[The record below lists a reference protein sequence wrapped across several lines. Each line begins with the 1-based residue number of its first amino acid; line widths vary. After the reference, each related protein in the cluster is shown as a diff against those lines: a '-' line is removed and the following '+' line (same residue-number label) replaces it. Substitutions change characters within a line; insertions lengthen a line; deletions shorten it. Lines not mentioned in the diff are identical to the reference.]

1 MQQQS
6 QENTTLDF
14 DYILSVG
21 RMNDDV
27 KQFDKLISA
36 FCQSNVKPKHKIS
49 FSGEGL
55 LPYNQKHAHALG
67 LKNRYTF
74 WDGRKIH
81 FVS

>member
-27 KQFDKLISA
+27 KFDKLISA
-36 FCQSNVKPKHKIS
+36 FAKSN
-49 FSGEGL
+49 L
-55 LPYNQKHAHALG
+55 NQNIKLV
-67 LKNRYTF
+67 L
-74 WDGRKIH
+74 
-81 FVS
+81 

>member
-21 RMNDDV
+21 RMNDE

-36 FCQSNVKPKHKIS
+36 FANLI
-49 FSGEGL
+49 
-55 LPYNQKHAHALG
+55 Y
-67 LKNRYTF
+67 
-74 WDGRKIH
+74 
-81 FVS
+81 

>member
-27 KQFDKLISA
+27 KTI
-36 FCQSNVKPKHKIS
+36 
-49 FSGEGL
+49 
-55 LPYNQKHAHALG
+55 
-67 LKNRYTF
+67 
-74 WDGRKIH
+74 
-81 FVS
+81 

>member
-27 KQFDKLISA
+27 KFDKLISA
-36 FCQSNVKPKHKIS
+36 FPNLI
-49 FSGEGL
+49 
-55 LPYNQKHAHALG
+55 
-67 LKNRYTF
+67 
-74 WDGRKIH
+74 
-81 FVS
+81 